1 MSVPD
6 IKKSSVQGGLFLK
19 GEKKEIWMHLCE
31 QAAIEQ
37 DADKLMELIK
47 QINQLLEEKEL
58 RLKRN
63 LNDPNRN
70 HDKESAK

>member
-1 MSVPD
+1 
-6 IKKSSVQGGLFLK
+6 LK

-37 DADKLMELIK
+37 DADKLVDLIK

-63 LNDPNRN
+63 LNDANNDRN
-70 HDKESAK
+70 KGSSGY

>member
-1 MSVPD
+1 
-6 IKKSSVQGGLFLK
+6 LK

-37 DADKLMELIK
+37 DADKLVDLIK

-63 LNDPNRN
+63 LNDADNNRN
-70 HDKESAK
+70 KGSSGY

>member
-1 MSVPD
+1 M
-6 IKKSSVQGGLFLK
+6 K

-37 DADKLMELIK
+37 DADKLMDLIK